1 MSDPAS
7 QRPAAAN
14 DPVSEAQAAEVLSA
28 AARSWPGAAL
38 AIDPRGR
45 IIAASPL
52 SGIAEN
58 MRCPFGLPVA
68 PIASQIVDS
77 AGRRWR
83 ISAPVA
89 GVRLATADL
98 KEEPDAAHRFTAAV
112 SHEIRTPLNGI
123 LGMAA
128 LLEETDLSPAQQD
141 YTSAIRK
148 SGSRL
153 LDLLNNVLDFA
164 RMEAGDIPL
173 DAAPFDP
180 SDLVQDVAELLAPRA
195 HANGL
200 DIAAIV
206 DPDLPKRIVGDA
218 GRLRQV
224 LFNLAGN
231 AVKFTE
237 RGAVLIEARVCAKG
251 KGLAL
256 IVRDTGAGVP
266 EHARPRLFDAFS
278 QASVGDSQR
287 EGGVG
292 LGLAIVSRL
301 VAAMK
306 GRVQVSSVWGL
317 GAVFR
322 VELPLQP
329 GPETA
334 SLKRTHSTRPLKVAL
349 ELPPA
354 SSLACIAALASE
366 GARLVLAEAQ
376 DADVVILDA
385 ALPPAHIE
393 SIAKRRRTLV
403 VLRPND
409 RARLEQFRDMGCAG
423 YLIRPLRASSIVERV
438 GLTLAGAATQPEPQQ
453 ETVKPGEAGSVLIAD
468 DNAVNAL
475 LASRALAAAGFR
487 VDTAGTG
494 AEALERIGEN
504 DYSVIFMDIRMPVM
518 DGIEATRRIRRLAG
532 PASQTPIVALTADI
546 NPDLE
551 DRAREAGVSQLAA
564 KPIEPPRLRELA
576 MHWAQKRKVE

>member
-1 MSDPAS
+1 MSDPA
-7 QRPAAAN
+7 PHTPVAAN
-14 DPVSEAQAAEVLSA
+14 DAVSEAHAAETLSA
-28 AARSWPGAAL
+28 TARSWPGAAL
-38 AIDPRGR
+38 AIGPRGR
-45 IIAASPL
+45 VIAASPL

-58 MRCPFGLPVA
+58 MRCPFELPVA
-68 PIASQIVDS
+68 PIASQVVDS

-83 ISAPVA
+83 VSAPVA

-128 LLEETDLSPAQQD
+128 LLEETELTPAQQD

-164 RMEAGDIPL
+164 RMDAGDIPL

-206 DPDLPKRIVGDA
+206 DPDLPKRLIGDA
-218 GRLRQV
+218 GRLRQI

-237 RGAVLIEARVCAKG
+237 RGAVLIEARPGARG

-278 QASVGDSQR
+278 QASVGDSR
-287 EGGVG
+287 RDGGVG

-306 GRVQVSSVWGL
+306 GKVQVSSEWGL
-317 GAVFR
+317 GALFH
-322 VELPLQP
+322 VELPLEP
-329 GPETA
+329 GPEPAQHKTVPA
-334 SLKRTHSTRPLKVAL
+334 AGPLRVAL
-349 ELPPA
+349 DLPPA
-354 SSLACIAALASE
+354 SGLACIAALAGE
-366 GARLVLAEAQ
+366 GAR
-376 DADVVILDA
+376 
-385 ALPPAHIE
+385 PCRSKRTMPM
-393 SIAKRRRTLV
+393 SSSSTPRFRRRTSN
-403 VLRPND
+403 RSRNAA
-409 RARLEQFRDMGCAG
+409 ARWSCCA
-423 YLIRPLRASSIVERV
+423 PTTARASSSS
-438 GLTLAGAATQPEPQQ
+438 AKWAAPAISFGRCAPPPLSSAWVLLPQ
-453 ETVKPGEAGSVLIAD
+453 
-468 DNAVNAL
+468 
-475 LASRALAAAGFR
+475 
-487 VDTAGTG
+487 
-494 AEALERIGEN
+494 
-504 DYSVIFMDIRMPVM
+504 RMPSPNPHPKP
-518 DGIEATRRIRRLAG
+518 RG
-532 PASQTPIVALTADI
+532 PAKQVLRSSPTTTPSTRFSQA
-546 NPDLE
+546 E
-551 DRAREAGVSQLAA
+551 RSQLRDSASTLLEPAPKRWKGSA
-564 KPIEPPRLRELA
+564 KTTIPSSSWTSACR
-576 MHWAQKRKVE
+576 